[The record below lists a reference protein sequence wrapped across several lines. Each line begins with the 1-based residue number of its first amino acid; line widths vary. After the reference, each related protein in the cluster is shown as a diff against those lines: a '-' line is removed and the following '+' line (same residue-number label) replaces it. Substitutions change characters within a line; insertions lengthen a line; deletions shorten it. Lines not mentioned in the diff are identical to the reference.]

1 MLSSIL
7 IIYGLTQCHSIGIRK
22 STHTLS
28 VAEKEEFLEALYLM
42 KSTPSIYDP
51 SYNAY
56 DFFVYVHL
64 LSNDPLTTYGH
75 AGWGFLPWHRIY
87 LYLFEQE
94 LQRVTNYS
102 DIYLPYWN
110 PTNLT
115 ESDILLNDYT
125 FLGGDGI
132 SEFPYLLPN
141 ISSLSCSKWSILP
154 SLNGRPDL
162 YEYTCLHR
170 QIGVGVPIRN
180 WNGAGE
186 TVTTF
191 LYQDLL
197 PKADWDDTIMTYRV
211 YDIPPYNSAFDNY
224 TINKHLNSFR
234 SMVEGCTKWNDDNT
248 TNDDLVFL
256 TSIGACQGLHGH
268 LHGHIGGQL
277 ASLASPNDPLFF
289 MLHNWV
295 DLMWSRYQEKYGDE
309 LSAIPEDF
317 LDIDV
322 TQDKFPENDIL
333 TTRQVLDH
341 EVQLGYVYDYD
352 YDLDVEDD
360 ISSTSMIDESSV
372 GMNQVH
378 GIIMC
383 IVVICVFFGL

>member
-1 MLSSIL
+1 MLKLIL
-7 IIYGLTQCHSIGIRK
+7 AIYGLTQCYSIGVRK
-22 STHTLS
+22 SSHRLS
-28 VAEKEEFLEALYLM
+28 DDDKAEFLEALYLM
-42 KSTPSIYDP
+42 KSTPSSYDP

-64 LSNDPLTTYGH
+64 LANDPFTTYGH
-75 AGWGFLPWHRIY
+75 GTWSFLPWHRIY
-87 LYLFEQE
+87 LYLFEEEMQ
-94 LQRVTNYS
+94 LVTNNTNL
-102 DIYLPYWN
+102 YLPYWD
-110 PTNLT
+110 PTNTT

-125 FLGGDGI
+125 FLGGNGVDV
-132 SEFPYLLPN
+132 FPYLLPDT
-141 ISSLSCSKWSILP
+141 STLSCDKWSILP

-162 YEYTCLHR
+162 YNYTCLHR
-170 QIGVGVPIRN
+170 QIGEGFRVTN
-180 WNGAGE
+180 WNN
-186 TVTTF
+186 TNTTKY
-191 LYQDLL
+191 LYQELL
-197 PKADWDDTIMTYRV
+197 PKSLWDDVIMTYRV
-211 YDIPPYNSAFDNY
+211 YDVSPYNSASDNY
-224 TINKHLNSFR
+224 TLEDHESSFR
-234 SMVEGCTKWNDDNT
+234 SMLEGCTKWNPDGTPNA
-248 TNDDLVFL
+248 DLVFITKL
-256 TSIGACQGLHGH
+256 GACQGLHGH

-289 MLHNWV
+289 LLHNWV

-372 GMNQVH
+372 GMIKYMV
-378 GIIMC
+378 
-383 IVVICVFFGL
+383 